1 MVEFLK
7 HLFGFCGEAHLNIF
21 HVILGTP
28 LISYIVYKI
37 KILWKLH
44 INKNKD
50 YQTFGIIAK
59 HDAQAINITNKS

>member
-1 MVEFLK
+1 MPFKQMVEFLK

-50 YQTFGIIAK
+50 Y
-59 HDAQAINITNKS
+59 